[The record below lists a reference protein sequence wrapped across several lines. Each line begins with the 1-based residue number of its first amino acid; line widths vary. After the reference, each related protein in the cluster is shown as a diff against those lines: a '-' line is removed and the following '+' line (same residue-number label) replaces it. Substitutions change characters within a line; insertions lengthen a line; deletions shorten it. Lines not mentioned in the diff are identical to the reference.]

1 MKLQRSKLN
10 IKNYLWSVDSENN
23 NICPTS
29 IILKTV
35 CGLIQIYL
43 QLNYHQISNNFNRQ
57 FLVIDTCNFTHGKGR
72 TQSIFF

>member
-35 CGLIQIYL
+35 DTNLSPIKL
-43 QLNYHQISNNFNRQ
+43 PSN
-57 FLVIDTCNFTHGKGR
+57 IK
-72 TQSIFF
+72 